1 MLVSHDGRTVLLGV
15 PKTGTQ
21 TARAVLGPGAVD
33 LAGPRFQHP
42 KWRDVVSQQP
52 VAPDARV
59 FAFWRDP
66 MERLA
71 SAIRFH
77 RERIHWSFFAMFP
90 ERFRGLERTPVLPG
104 SAAPADVAE
113 RVATISDVEIWRHH
127 VTRGFVIYEKQSGWY
142 DAPNLSILPFSEFE
156 TEIARLAQLFGVGPS
171 VIPRVNTTG
180 HSTVSPELAREARA
194 FYAEDYAFNPA

>member
-1 MLVSHDGRTVLLGV
+1 MLISHDGRTVLLGV

-42 KWRDVVSQQP
+42 KWRDVVLQQA
-52 VAPDARV
+52 VAPDVRV

-66 MERLA
+66 LDRLA

-77 RERIHWSFFAMFP
+77 RERIHWSFFSMFP
-90 ERFRGLERTPVLPG
+90 ERFRDLEQPPVIPG

-113 RVATISDVEIWRHH
+113 RIATIPDTEIWQHH
-127 VTRGFVIYEKQSGWY
+127 LTRGFAIYERQSGWFA
-142 DAPNLSILPFSEFE
+142 APNLTILPFSEFE
-156 TEIARLAQLFGVGPS
+156 TEIARLAELFGVTPGA
-171 VIPRVNTTG
+171 IPKLNTTG
-180 HSTVSPELAREARA
+180 DTTISPALAQEARA
-194 FYAEDYAFNPA
+194 FYAEDYAFRPA